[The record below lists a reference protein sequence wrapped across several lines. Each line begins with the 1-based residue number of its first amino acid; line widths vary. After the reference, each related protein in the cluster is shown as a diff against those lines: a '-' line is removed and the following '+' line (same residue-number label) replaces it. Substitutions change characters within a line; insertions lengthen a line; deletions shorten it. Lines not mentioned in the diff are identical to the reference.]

1 MKIQSFKCLNK
12 EQINKIE
19 SQLDVNLPTEYKTF
33 LEQIGGGVVEKDDS
47 NRITIS
53 EINED
58 IVLDV
63 LYGEDEENEKASITF
78 WMKQFEG
85 ELLEDAV
92 IIGDDL
98 LQGFLIMICE
108 GENQGIYYW
117 DDSYNFE
124 SSDDESNM
132 YGIADSFGELIK
144 QLKS

>member
-47 NRITIS
+47 NCITIS